1 MLDGVANRWAL
12 RGGRTIVPTPATVG
26 ELQRVHTQGHLER
39 MAATAGQ
46 SVMLDADTFTSP
58 DSYDIARLAAGAAVQ
73 AADHAVTEREAAVA
87 LVRPPGHHAEPD
99 RAMGFCLFNNVAVA
113 AAAMRARGLE
123 RVAIVDIDVHHGNG
137 TQAMFYD
144 DPHVLYVSTHQ
155 YPFYPGTG
163 AADEIGAG
171 DGAGF
176 TVNVP
181 MEAGCVDDDYTL
193 VYRTIVIPVLDQF
206 APQLI
211 LVSAGY
217 DAHER
222 DPLASM
228 RVTTE
233 GYGDDCSA
241 TFGRRRPPWCA
252 GDGHGR
258 RLRFAVADCVPGTV
272 GGRAEWQP
280 RCPSCDNGRRRA
292 RRAGRRRR
300 PHVPQAILASSV
312 ARAAQYR
319 RFRCRTRSN
328 LAVSATAITAM
339 TPA

>member
-1 MLDGVANRWAL
+1 MVLVSSPLFARHVTPPGHPERVERAQVLDGVANRWAL
-12 RGGRTIVPTPATVG
+12 RGGRTIAPRPATVE
-26 ELQRVHTQGHLER
+26 ELLSVHTQGHLDR

-46 SVMLDADTFTSP
+46 AVMLDADTFTSP
-58 DSYDIARLAAGAAVQ
+58 DSYDIARLAAGATVE
-73 AADHAVTEREAAVA
+73 AAEHAVAGREAAVA

-144 DPHVLYVSTHQ
+144 DPRVLYVSTHQ
-155 YPFYPGTG
+155 FPFYPGTG
-163 AADEIGAG
+163 AADETGAG

-181 MEAGCVDDDYTL
+181 MDAGCADDDYTL
-193 VYRTIVIPVLDQF
+193 VYRAIVIPVLDQF
-206 APQLI
+206 APELL
-211 LVSAGY
+211 LVSAGF

-233 GYGDDCSA
+233 GFGMIVQQLADVAARHGALALVTEGGYDVPSLAACLERSVGVLSGSSA
-241 TFGRRRPPWCA
+241 GIRVTPA
-252 GDGHGR
+252 DGVRGAR
-258 RLRFAVADCVPGTV
+258 AVA
-272 GGRAEWQP
+272 A
-280 RCPSCDNGRRRA
+280 A
-292 RRAGRRRR
+292 R
-300 PHVPQAILASSV
+300 PCLKPFWPVL
-312 ARAAQYR
+312 
-319 RFRCRTRSN
+319 
-328 LAVSATAITAM
+328 
-339 TPA
+339 

>member
-1 MLDGVANRWAL
+1 MVLVSSPHFARHATPPGHPERVERAHVLDGVSNRWAL
-12 RGGRTIVPTPATVG
+12 RGGRTIAPTPATVG

-46 SVMLDADTFTSP
+46 AVMLDADTFTSP
-58 DSYDIARLAAGAAVQ
+58 DSYDIAMLAAGAAVQ
-73 AADHAVTEREAAVA
+73 AADHAVSEREAAVA

-233 GYGDDCSA
+233 GYGVIVQQLSDVAARHGALAMVTEGGYDLPSLTACLEQSVA
-241 TFGRRRPPWCA
+241 VLSGSSGAPRLTTA
-252 GDGHGR
+252 DGARGAR
-258 RLRFAVADCVPGTV
+258 AVA
-272 GGRAEWQP
+272 A
-280 RCPSCDNGRRRA
+280 A
-292 RRAGRRRR
+292 RTCLK
-300 PHVPQAILASSV
+300 PFWSV
-312 ARAAQYR
+312 
-319 RFRCRTRSN
+319 
-328 LAVSATAITAM
+328 L
-339 TPA
+339 